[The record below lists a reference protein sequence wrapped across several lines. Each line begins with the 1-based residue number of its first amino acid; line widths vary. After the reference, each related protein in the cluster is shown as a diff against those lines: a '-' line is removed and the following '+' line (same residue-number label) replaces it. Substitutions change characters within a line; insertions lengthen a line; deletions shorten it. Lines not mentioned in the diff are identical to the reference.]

1 MVVNTVSGVRG
12 ISSTPQTLAMRR
24 MQGFVQLLLILG
36 ITSAFAVDQSKFRT
50 CDQTSFC
57 RRHRGEHSAALYK
70 YRLDK
75 DSVHFHLPSE
85 RNDADENA
93 KAAMEEARKLSKG
106 GLWQSLKNGILGG
119 SEDTDGK
126 KDPYYRGTAPTLT
139 GRLINMAPKT
149 STGHKERLELTL
161 YGT

>member
-1 MVVNTVSGVRG
+1 MRG
-12 ISSTPQTLAMRR
+12 NFL
-24 MQGFVQLLLILG
+24 QLLLVLG
-36 ITSAFAVDQSKFRT
+36 LTSAFAVDQSKFRT

-85 RNDADENA
+85 GNIDDAEKDEKE
-93 KAAMEEARKLSKG
+93 KAAMEEAKNKG

-119 SEDTDGK
+119 SEDGDGK
-126 KDPYYRGTAPTLT
+126 KDPYYRGTTPTLT
-139 GRLINMAPKT
+139 ARLINTAPKT
-149 STGHKERLELTL
+149 STGHKERLELSL
-161 YGT
+161 YGTLRLIGSREAKCRGVD